1 MCALANPAGL
11 FPALESHFGAG
22 DAAVQVWG
30 PAVASEDPA
39 MLLDWVRAVNQAGFG
54 PLLILNG
61 KSACKARLELTQKI
75 EQAGLDAVVL
85 SLPVASIGEAQQLA
99 MQRFL
104 QDPSLSYL
112 VRLDPDMQFPVSC
125 ISQLLAPFATAS
137 PPDVV
142 VGFRDEAGSGG
153 FSRFLGNVALRLI
166 AQRCGITA
174 DPNSGA
180 YALSKKAAALLQSV
194 PLPRFPEPRMLR
206 EFRGAGLKVAT
217 RIVPTLPR
225 FSGKSSIRG
234 SLKGLSVFCGSV
246 LDLVPCEPR

>member
-1 MCALANPAGL
+1 MKTGRSEVMVWLPSLPSEDQTRLLAFINACNAAGYLRPFLVLNGPAAEQARCELVRKIAEAGL
-11 FPALESHFGAG
+11 CAK
-22 DAAVQVWG
+22 
-30 PAVASEDPA
+30 
-39 MLLDWVRAVNQAGFG
+39 VR
-54 PLLILNG
+54 
-61 KSACKARLELTQKI
+61 
-75 EQAGLDAVVL
+75 
-85 SLPVASIGEAQQLA
+85 SLPIASIGGAQMLA
-99 MQRFL
+99 VHLFL
-104 QDPSLSYL
+104 QDPNAKIL
-112 VRLDPDMQFPVSC
+112 VRIDPDGQFPVDC

-153 FSRFLGNVALRLI
+153 FSRFLGNVVLRLI

-174 DPNSGA
+174 DPCSGA

-225 FSGKSSIRG
+225 FSGKSSIHG

>member
-1 MCALANPAGL
+1 
-11 FPALESHFGAG
+11 
-22 DAAVQVWG
+22 
-30 PAVASEDPA
+30 
-39 MLLDWVRAVNQAGFG
+39 MLLDWVQALNQVGFV

-61 KSACKARLELTQKI
+61 ESACKARLELTEKI

-85 SLPVASIGEAQQLA
+85 SLPAASTGNAQMLA
-99 MQRFL
+99 TYLFL
-104 QDPSLSYL
+104 QNPSAKFL
-112 VRLDPDMQFPVSC
+112 VRLDPDMQFPVGC
-125 ISQLLAPFATAS
+125 ISDLLDAFATES

-153 FSRFLGNVALRLI
+153 FIRFVGNVALRLI

-174 DPNSGA
+174 DPNAGA
-180 YALSKKAAALLQSV
+180 YALSKKAAALLQSI

-225 FSGKSSIRG
+225 FSGKSSIHG

-246 LDLVPCEPR
+246 LDLVP